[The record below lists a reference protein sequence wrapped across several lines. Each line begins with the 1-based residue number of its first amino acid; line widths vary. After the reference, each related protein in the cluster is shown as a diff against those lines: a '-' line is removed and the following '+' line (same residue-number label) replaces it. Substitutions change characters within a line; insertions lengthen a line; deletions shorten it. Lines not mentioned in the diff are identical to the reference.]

1 MFLSCSAGGER
12 HMQSHGEKTPL
23 VMSIAVLGKICNGNA
38 AD

>member
-12 HMQSHGEKTPL
+12 HMQSHREKTPL
-23 VMSIAVLGKICNGNA
+23 VMPIAVLGKICNGDA